1 MRPIAVLDSGVG
13 GLTVVKQLLVELPG
27 VPLVYVGDTART
39 PYGPRP
45 SEEVRVFTE
54 QIVKYLCALDP
65 TRIVIA
71 CNTATA
77 VALDAIAQWC
87 PVPVHGV
94 IVPGARAAVRA
105 TRSGRIGVIGTEGT
119 MRSQAYECAIRACD
133 GRITVHA
140 LACPAFVPLVENG
153 EYATEKALHIVREV
167 LAPMIAARV
176 DTLILGCTHYP
187 FLAPAI
193 QQVMGSDVQLI
204 SSATE
209 VAHEVR
215 AHLPQVLEGTGSID
229 ASCTGDVA
237 SFAAI
242 ARHWLGIDVAVHR
255 CVLPDVV
262 HTD

>member
-13 GLTVVKQLLVELPG
+13 GLTVVKQLLAELPG

-45 SEEVRVFTE
+45 AEEVRAFTE
-54 QIVKYLCALDP
+54 QIVKHLCTLDP

-119 MRSQAYECAIRACD
+119 MRSRAYDVAIRACD
-133 GRITVHA
+133 ARITVQT
-140 LACPAFVPLVENG
+140 LACPAFVPLVEEG
-153 EYATEKALHIVREV
+153 AYASDQARGIVEEV
-167 LAPMIAARV
+167 LVPMIAARV

-215 AHLPQVLEGTGSID
+215 SHVGHVPEGTGVLD
-229 ASCTGDVA
+229 VSCTGEVAPFEAIVRRWLDVDVVV
-237 SFAAI
+237 
-242 ARHWLGIDVAVHR
+242 RH
-255 CVLPDVV
+255 CVLPEGVRMD
-262 HTD
+262 